1 MKDQK
6 FEFWKVR
13 RYKDVLV
20 HLVCFK
26 PIELLLT
33 AVTKQQNSLPLFYL
47 SNYGRNLLPRAL
59 WTQIGRSS
67 HKPWLSWDY
76 YYVYLWWRLQER
88 QQLEEK
94 KRREEMELD
103 YLAPFLAQIGDPE
116 KLTRQEAMKL
126 KEDCLSDLKQRLID
140 KANLIQSRFEK
151 VNTHHRWNQGS
162 HVKAHNKGVPW
173 SISMVCHMLSGYLVL
188 YWTSV

>member
-1 MKDQK
+1 MDISGPSKDNK
-6 FEFWKVR
+6 
-13 RYKDVLV
+13 
-20 HLVCFK
+20 
-26 PIELLLT
+26 
-33 AVTKQQNSLPLFYL
+33 
-47 SNYGRNLLPRAL
+47 
-59 WTQIGRSS
+59 
-67 HKPWLSWDY
+67 
-76 YYVYLWWRLQER
+76 ER

-151 VNTHHRWNQGS
+151 ETAELQKKQQWYQQNQVNMQKDDEEEYMEYCSEAMFRINILQLRLNRHKEMAPMKYMALEQKLRTDGR
-162 HVKAHNKGVPW
+162 
-173 SISMVCHMLSGYLVL
+173 LSEFF
-188 YWTSV
+188 